1 MDRKV
6 RHQLPGQGEDARVGD
21 EDGVDADIAEVNE
34 IFRKAFQIFIV
45 REDIDRDV
53 NPLAQRMGVVDGF
66 FQFFIGKVVAER
78 PKAEGFSA

>member
-1 MDRKV
+1 MGKIELLAPAGSMDK
-6 RHQLPGQGEDARVGD
+6 LKMAFLY
-21 EDGVDADIAEVNE
+21 GVDADIAEVNE